1 MSPLVRQFLETHG
14 VAFSVVEH
22 RPFISFEEARE
33 ILALDPARMVK
44 GLTFG
49 LPDGLAIVALRAGDR
64 ADYKRIADALG
75 MRRAD
80 LKLAAPEEVLTSLDM
95 EAGGMVPLPIN
106 GARVLVDRQVLA
118 LDEIICGSG
127 RNTATLVI
135 PADAWLSIAAA
146 EVGDFSRQA

>member
-1 MSPLVRQFLETHG
+1 MSPLVKQFLERHG

-22 RPFISFEEARE
+22 PPFISFEEGRD

-49 LPDGLAIVALRAGDR
+49 QPDGLAIVALCAGDR

-80 LKLAAPEEVLTSLDM
+80 LKLAAPDEVLARLDM

-106 GARVLVDRQVLA
+106 GARILVDRPVLA

-127 RNTATLVI
+127 RNTATLVM
-135 PADAWLSIAAA
+135 PREAWMSVADAEI
-146 EVGDFSRQA
+146 GDFSKQA